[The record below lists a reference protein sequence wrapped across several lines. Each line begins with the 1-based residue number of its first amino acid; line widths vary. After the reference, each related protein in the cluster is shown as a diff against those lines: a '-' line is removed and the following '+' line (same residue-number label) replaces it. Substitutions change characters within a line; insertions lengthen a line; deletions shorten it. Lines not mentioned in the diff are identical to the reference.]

1 MNTNPY
7 SQAII
12 RRIKAA
18 AKKQVKD
25 CRSVC
30 HIFPRA
36 YCVAKPAPGCAVF
49 AIPWQDAE
57 KQVRKPEYSSSE
69 TVHQNVK
76 HIQVGDWCAIAY
88 IQTRTSGQT
97 YVIDLPELP

>member
-57 KQVRKPEYSSSE
+57 EQIRKPEYSSYE
-69 TVHQNVK
+69 TVHQNVGNVK
-76 HIQVGDWCAIAY
+76 AGDWCSLAY
-88 IQTRTSGQT
+88 VVAPSSSET
-97 YVIDLPELP
+97 YVIDLA